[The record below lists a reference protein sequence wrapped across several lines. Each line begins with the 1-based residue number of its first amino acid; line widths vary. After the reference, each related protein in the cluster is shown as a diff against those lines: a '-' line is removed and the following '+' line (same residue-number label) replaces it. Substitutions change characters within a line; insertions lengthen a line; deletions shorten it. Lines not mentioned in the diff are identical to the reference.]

1 MLFNLK
7 GFIINKN
14 RKRGNKDM
22 NIIPQ
27 EVKFDRDLIY
37 KYAKPA
43 PRYTSYP
50 TAQEFKPIPEELWR
64 EKLIQSNERKTPLS
78 LYFHIPFCEN
88 ECYFCGCNVIITK
101 RKEVVNPYLQ
111 YLAKEMD
118 LVSELIDKSRK
129 VVQLHWGGGT
139 PNYLNKEQMKWLM
152 DEIKKRFNLD
162 EKAEISI
169 EIDPRHIDKETV
181 FLLREIG
188 FNRASFGIQDFNEKV
203 QQAVNR
209 IQPEEMIF
217 NLMDWLREAGFESV
231 NIDLIYGLPYQSVE
245 TYSETVDK
253 VIKLNPDRIAN
264 FNFAYVPWLKRLQ
277 KKIDENALPAPEEKL
292 EILKLT
298 IDKLTKAGYI
308 FIGMDH
314 FAKPDDELAVAQRER
329 TLHRNFQGY
338 TTHPEAELL
347 GFGATSISML
357 YDAYG
362 QNFKKLKDYYGRIDA
377 GKLPVER
384 GVILDEDDILRRD
397 IIMRLMAHFQLY
409 KSEIEEKYNIK
420 FDEYFK
426 NEMEALK
433 ELEKDG
439 LLKLYPDRIDITPAG
454 RLLIR
459 NIAVNFD
466 KYTLQKKEKRF
477 SKAI

>member
-1 MLFNLK
+1 M
-7 GFIINKN
+7 GFH
-14 RKRGNKDM
+14 
-22 NIIPQ
+22 PQ
-27 EVKFDRDLIY
+27 DVRFDLDLIM

-50 TAQEFKPIPEELWR
+50 TAQEFVPISEEEWR
-64 EKLIQSNERKTPLS
+64 NKILESNNRKTPLS
-78 LYFHIPFCEN
+78 LYFHIPFCESA
-88 ECYFCGCNVIITK
+88 CHFCGCNVIITR
-101 RKEVVNPYLQ
+101 RKEVVEPYLEH
-111 YLAKEMD
+111 LFKEMD
-118 LVSELIDKSRK
+118 IVKSLLDPSRK

-139 PNYLNKEQMKWLM
+139 PNYLENEQTIKLM
-152 DEIKKRFNLD
+152 EEIKKRFEFDKN
-162 EKAEISI
+162 AEVSI
-169 EIDPRHIDKETV
+169 EIDPRYVDRERI

-188 FNRASFGIQDFNEKV
+188 FNRVSFGIQDFNPKV

-217 NLMDWLREAGFESV
+217 DVMEWIREAGFESV
-231 NIDLIYGLPYQSVE
+231 NIDLIYGLPYQTLE
-245 TYSETVDK
+245 TFSETIEK

-264 FNFAYVPWLKRLQ
+264 FNYAHVPWLKRLQ
-277 KKIDENALPAPEEKL
+277 RMIDEKALPPPQEKL
-292 EILKLT
+292 DILKMV
-298 IDKLTKAGYI
+298 IEKLTNAGYL

-338 TTHPEAELL
+338 TTHAEAELF

-357 YDAYG
+357 YDAYA
-362 QNFKKLKDYYGRIDA
+362 QNYKKLKDYYEAVEA

-384 GVILDEDDILRRD
+384 GVFLTEDDIIRRD
-397 IIMRLMAHFQLY
+397 VIMRLMSHFQLY
-409 KSEIEEKYNIK
+409 KGEIEEKYNIH
-420 FDEYFK
+420 FDEYF
-426 NEMEALK
+426 NQEMEELK

-439 LLKLYPDRIDITPAG
+439 LVKLYPDRIDVTPAG

-459 NIAVNFD
+459 NIAVTFD
-466 KYTLQKKEKRF
+466 IYTKAKKEKRF